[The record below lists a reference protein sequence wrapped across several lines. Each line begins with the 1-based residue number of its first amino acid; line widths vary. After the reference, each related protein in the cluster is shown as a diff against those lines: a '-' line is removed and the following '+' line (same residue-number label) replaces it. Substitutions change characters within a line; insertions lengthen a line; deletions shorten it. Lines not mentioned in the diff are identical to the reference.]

1 MSSLIDK
8 IDNYLKDGVV
18 IPQEIPP
25 NLRSY
30 AESKAFQ
37 KMLGFLRVSLEKL
50 DSSKKELLELKSPEV
65 EPDIDKEKVV
75 ADEELKKIRLTQIE
89 EEETKARLL
98 VDIINSRIAELPYN
112 IDEVVYGLH
121 EHQKH
126 LKSPPNFDFERFKS
140 LKDLY
145 YSAKNFEE
153 AEPIR
158 KRMLAKCVEV
168 EIQQAIWKA
177 VGYFQKNLE
186 HEAFIEYCYR
196 Q

>member
-8 IDNYLKDGVV
+8 IQNYLEDGVV

-25 NLRSY
+25 NLRNY

-37 KMLGFLRVSLEKL
+37 KILGFLRVSLEKL

-65 EPDIDKEKVV
+65 VADIDKEKVV
-75 ADEELKKIRLTQIE
+75 ADEELKKIRLTQID

-98 VDIINSRIAELPYN
+98 ADIINSRIAELPYN
-112 IDEVVYGLH
+112 IDEVDYALS

-126 LKSPPNFDFERFKS
+126 IKSPPNFEGFKS
-140 LKDLY
+140 LKDSY

-158 KRMLAKCVEV
+158 KKMIAKCIEV

>member
-1 MSSLIDK
+1 MNSRIAK
-8 IDNYLKDGVV
+8 IHNYLEEGVV

-25 NLRSY
+25 NLRNY

-37 KMLGFLRVSLEKL
+37 KILGFLRVSLEKL

-75 ADEELKKIRLTQIE
+75 ADEELKKIRLTQID

-98 VDIINSRIAELPYN
+98 ADIINSRIAKLPYN
-112 IDEVVYGLH
+112 IDEVDYALR

-126 LKSPPNFDFERFKS
+126 LKSPPNFDFEGFKS
-140 LKDLY
+140 LKYLY
-145 YSAKNFEE
+145 CSAKNFEE

-168 EIQQAIWKA
+168 QIKQAIWEA
-177 VGYFQKNLE
+177 VGYFQKNLD

-196 Q
+196 A